1 MAEIRGSL
9 VAGVKTTIAGATRAA
24 AFGLDDATHTHT
36 EDGKFII
43 YGDLE
48 VTGTTTISTGDIS
61 DDLDALG
68 T

>member
-1 MAEIRGSL
+1 MAEIKGSMA
-9 VAGVKTTIAGATRAA
+9 AGVKTTVTATRAV

-36 EDGKFII
+36 TAGKFII

-48 VTGTTTISTGDIS
+48 VTGTTTVSTGDIS

>member
-1 MAEIRGSL
+1 MAEIKGAF

-24 AFGLDDATHTHT
+24 AFGLDNATHTHT
-36 EDGKFII
+36 EEGKLII

-48 VTGTTTISTGDIS
+48 VTGTATLTTDIS